1 MDQHS
6 KADFRAMREGIGLTQ
21 QNVAD
26 HFGINTRTVKR
37 WEHPDWGDI
46 PEDAWEYLE
55 DMADRHDLIVRDTVE
70 QMLLTAQKTH
80 VGQVAVTYFRDQQ
93 QYNESGRDEGP
104 VGFVN
109 AVARDVAAELA
120 ALGIDVAFRYPDDG
134 AVRTPGSRC

>member
-1 MDQHS
+1 MWQAS
-6 KADFRAMREGIGLTQ
+6 KATFRAMRERLGLTQ
-21 QNVAD
+21 QDVAD
-26 HFGINTRTVKR
+26 AVGVRVLAVKR
-37 WEHPDWGDI
+37 WEHPDWGEI

-70 QMLLTAQKTH
+70 QMLFTAQKTH
-80 VGQVAVTYFRDQQ
+80 VGQVAVTYFRYQQ
-93 QYNESGRDEGP
+93 QHNECGRDEGP

-134 AVRTPGSRC
+134 AARTPGSRY